1 MPKKKNENIIEQNIP
16 AGDFRAIDIDRKVYR
31 NNKLFIIS

>member
-1 MPKKKNENIIEQNIP
+1 MPKKRIENIIEQNTP
-16 AGDFRAIDIDRKVYR
+16 AGEFKAIDMDKKRNR

>member
-1 MPKKKNENIIEQNIP
+1 MNTTQNNNNYK
-16 AGDFRAIDIDRKVYR
+16 AIDIDKKRNR